1 MSKILKLPKV
11 MPSYA
16 NIDSNQEYLV
26 GELGSLYCLKNI
38 VSDYS
43 FNVVNSYSV
52 ALLHSLGVKRVTLS
66 LELTDSMIETLI
78 TNYIKRYQ
86 KRPNLELIIKN
97 RWELMVLK
105 FSLDNYYKSQV
116 KYLVDRFK
124 NYYHVVTK
132 NNLTYIYDY
141 KETIRGSD
149 EKYFK
154 MGINS
159 LREENYEE
167 I

>member
-1 MSKILKLPKV
+1 MAIFLLLFYVVLSSMGLILFK
-11 MPSYA
+11 MGTTA
-16 NIDSNQEYLV
+16 NGFALNLFGLNLHLSWQMIV
-26 GELGSLYCLKNI
+26 GVLCYGFSFLLWLYI
-38 VSDYS
+38 VS
-43 FNVVNSYSV
+43 
-52 ALLHSLGVKRVTLS
+52 
-66 LELTDSMIETLI
+66 
-78 TNYIKRYQ
+78 
-86 KRPNLELIIKN
+86 
-97 RWELMVLK
+97 
-105 FSLDNYYKSQV
+105 
-116 KYLVDRFK
+116 
-124 NYYHVVTK
+124 K